1 MNIYDA
7 MAIVFGDCPAC
18 SAKTGEECMN
28 RSGRRSSSTHWQRK
42 AAVQE
47 WRKADHQ
54 ALYKEFRRA
63 ALEWLLRMEQPEY
76 GLSGC

>member
-1 MNIYDA
+1 VNIYDA

-18 SAKTGEECMN
+18 EAKAGEECMN
-28 RSGRRSSSTHWQRK
+28 RSGRRSGGTHWQRK

-54 ALYKEFRRA
+54 KLYQQFRLSA
-63 ALEWLLRMEQPEY
+63 IEWLGRKEQPEY